1 MINILETVTKY
12 NDSWNLTFYYIA
24 ALALLIGIFWTYL
37 QVFVKPLK
45 KKQALQENVIY
56 NHPEDVIEESDKVP
70 LKKKNNNKNK
80 YYYKNKNNDKNKN
93 YYKK

>member
-1 MINILETVTKY
+1 MINILETITKY
-12 NDSWNLTFYYIA
+12 NDSWNLTFYYIV

-80 YYYKNKNNDKNKN
+80 YYYKNKNYDKNKN

>member
-80 YYYKNKNNDKNKN
+80 YYYKNKNYNKNKN

>member
-80 YYYKNKNNDKNKN
+80 YYYKNKN

>member
-56 NHPEDVIEESDKVP
+56 NHPEDIIEESDKVP

-80 YYYKNKNNDKNKN
+80 HYYKNKNCDKNKN

>member
-80 YYYKNKNNDKNKN
+80 SYYKNKNYDKNKN

>member
-56 NHPEDVIEESDKVP
+56 NHPEDVIEESNKVP

-80 YYYKNKNNDKNKN
+80 YYYKNKNYDKNKN

>member
-45 KKQALQENVIY
+45 KKHMI
-56 NHPEDVIEESDKVP
+56 
-70 LKKKNNNKNK
+70 
-80 YYYKNKNNDKNKN
+80 
-93 YYKK
+93 

>member
-80 YYYKNKNNDKNKN
+80 N
-93 YYKK
+93 

>member
-80 YYYKNKNNDKNKN
+80 YYYKNKNYDKNKN

>member
-1 MINILETVTKY
+1 MINILETITKY

-80 YYYKNKNNDKNKN
+80 YYYKNKNYDKNKN